1 MEKKTHT
8 HTHTRNPSCHLFSV
22 LYLRKMSVCLFALIL
37 SALALQMRR
46 SERAACGHLAALL
59 RGLQD
64 AALWRCSCGRL
75 LDHHPAA
82 HVHTTSRTQCP
93 QAWNWT
99 SVPFNNPKP
108 RSPRSRFVPHCPL
121 SLHSETRSCLRPFT
135 GPTFLKHMLRDYF
148 SVMRWT
154 HPLRLGKAREGL
166 WGASTA
172 RWDSETGLISGAFLP
187 LLDYLSTDLRRPQR
201 YKQILA
207 GWVRLTKQACAIWI
221 AAVWHMYQQYLCQP

>member
-1 MEKKTHT
+1 MKKKKKTHT
-8 HTHTRNPSCHLFSV
+8 HIHATLPVICF
-22 LYLRKMSVCLFALIL
+22 LYCTLEKCQCVCLHWFYLPWHYRL
-37 SALALQMRR
+37 RR
-46 SERAACGHLAALL
+46 SERAACGRLAALL

-121 SLHSETRSCLRPFT
+121 SLHSETRSCLWPFT

-154 HPLRLGKAREGL
+154 HHLRLGKAREGL

-172 RWDSETGLISGAFLP
+172 RWDSDTRLISGAFLP
-187 LLDYLSTDLRRPQR
+187 LLDYPQTC
-201 YKQILA
+201 A
-207 GWVRLTKQACAIWI
+207 GHSDTGRFWQVGWG
-221 AAVWHMYQQYLCQP
+221 